1 MSDHDL
7 TLALRALGRRLDA
20 EPVADVV
27 PVVLARIAEPEP
39 ARRRRVRPLVLA
51 FVVLLVLAATAV
63 AASDRLRDWLRGSS
77 VKIERVETLPPT
89 VSTAATPPGS
99 TASFA
104 ALGLGT
110 PVDADAAAAA
120 LGAPLPASAELG
132 PPAAIYRAATPDG
145 DAITL
150 AWTPADPVLLTVVP
164 AHDENDP
171 FLIGKSLTAATSI
184 DYLTLPDGRRGPL
197 HLRRPARGD
206 AVRRPRGAVPAR
218 AGRAAVAA
226 AGRSGLP
233 ARGLVRPGPRTSAGR
248 LVRHGALALAPR
260 MRYIARADAHRRRS
274 PRPVRP
280 GHLPR

>member
-1 MSDHDL
+1 VSDHDL

-51 FVVLLVLAATAV
+51 FVVLLLLAATAV
-63 AASDRLRDWLRGSS
+63 AASDRLREWLQGSS

-104 ALGLGT
+104 GLGLGT
-110 PVDADAAAAA
+110 PVDAAAAETA

-150 AWTPADPVLLTVVP
+150 AWQPADPVLLTVVP

-171 FLIGKSLTAATSI
+171 FLIGKSLTSGTTVEYVSLPGVGEGV
-184 DYLTLPDGRRGPL
+184 YLSGAPHAVTLFDGREVQFRL
-197 HLRRPARGD
+197 AKDVVLWRPQGD
-206 AVRRPRGAVPAR
+206 RVYRLEGSFDQAR
-218 AGRAAVAA
+218 ARA
-226 AGRSGLP
+226 
-233 ARGLVRPGPRTSAGR
+233 LVGSFGT
-248 LVRHGALALAPR
+248 AP
-260 MRYIARADAHRRRS
+260 
-274 PRPVRP
+274 
-280 GHLPR
+280 